1 MALFRDNCQKSKYIY
16 ILKIARREQKF
27 LSLSTPTLY
36 SPSTTVG
43 RGWLLKEMGKKKCMY
58 PCIWHATK
66 HLYGYIF
73 LYLMLLKSYYDT
85 ISSVF
90 Y

>member
-36 SPSTTVG
+36 SPSTTLG
-43 RGWLLKEMGKKKCMY
+43 RDWMLKEMGKKKNV
-58 PCIWHATK
+58 CIHV
-66 HLYGYIF
+66 YGMLQNIYMGTFSYI
-73 LYLMLLKSYYDT
+73 
-85 ISSVF
+85 
-90 Y
+90 

>member
-1 MALFRDNCQKSKYIY
+1 MALFRNNCQKSKYIY

-43 RGWLLKEMGKKKCMY
+43 RGWMGKEMEKKNV
-58 PCIWHATK
+58 CIHV
-66 HLYGYIF
+66 YGMLQNIYMGTFSYI
-73 LYLMLLKSYYDT
+73 
-85 ISSVF
+85 
-90 Y
+90 